1 MKKEKKRGIDYSMY
15 LTIEKT
21 AEYLNV
27 SVSEVYR
34 LIREKQVRTIQVDD
48 ELLLNKEQFNL
59 FMKEM
64 EKQKEA
70 LEEYLNTPIPEDI
83 DIKDE
88 D

>member
-1 MKKEKKRGIDYSMY
+1 MKEKKRGIDDSMY

>member
-1 MKKEKKRGIDYSMY
+1 MMKEKKRGIDYSMY

>member
-1 MKKEKKRGIDYSMY
+1 MMEEKKRGIGYSMY

-21 AEYLNV
+21 AEYLKV
-27 SVSEVYR
+27 PVSEVYR
-34 LIREKQVRTIQVDD
+34 LIREKQVRTVQVDD

>member
-1 MKKEKKRGIDYSMY
+1 MY

>member
-1 MKKEKKRGIDYSMY
+1 
-15 LTIEKT
+15 
-21 AEYLNV
+21 
-27 SVSEVYR
+27 
-34 LIREKQVRTIQVDD
+34 
-48 ELLLNKEQFNL
+48 
-59 FMKEM
+59 MKEM

>member
-1 MKKEKKRGIDYSMY
+1 
-15 LTIEKT
+15 
-21 AEYLNV
+21 LNV
-27 SVSEVYR
+27 PVSEVYR
-34 LIREKQVRTIQVDD
+34 LIREKQVRTVQVDD

>member
-1 MKKEKKRGIDYSMY
+1 MPI
-15 LTIEKT
+15 
-21 AEYLNV
+21 
-27 SVSEVYR
+27 SEVYR
-34 LIREKQVRTIQVDD
+34 LIREKQVRTIQVND

>member
-1 MKKEKKRGIDYSMY
+1 MMEEKKRGIGYSMY

>member
-1 MKKEKKRGIDYSMY
+1 MMKEKKRGIDYSMY

-27 SVSEVYR
+27 SVSKVYR

>member
-1 MKKEKKRGIDYSMY
+1 MMKEKKRGIDDSMY

-59 FMKEM
+59 FMKE
-64 EKQKEA
+64 KKKKKEA

>member
-1 MKKEKKRGIDYSMY
+1 MKEKKRGIDYSMY

>member
-1 MKKEKKRGIDYSMY
+1 MMKEKKRGIDDSMY

>member
-1 MKKEKKRGIDYSMY
+1 MMKEKKRGIDYSMY

-34 LIREKQVRTIQVDD
+34 LIREKQVRTVQVDD